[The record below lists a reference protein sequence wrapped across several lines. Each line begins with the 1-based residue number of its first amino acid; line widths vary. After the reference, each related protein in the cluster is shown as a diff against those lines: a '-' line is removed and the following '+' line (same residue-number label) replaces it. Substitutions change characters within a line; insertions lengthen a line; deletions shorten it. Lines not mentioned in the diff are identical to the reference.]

1 MSDLEKEVAI
11 KEIIKI
17 RLKFLKKYS
26 HRLKY
31 VMILYLVSMIVLT
44 CVKWIVI
51 VPYFNKL
58 FDLALMGDV
67 DQIQYELEHMP
78 ILMKYSAL
86 VISLGLI
93 LLTISLFFLLN
104 IIHNMSRIHYYMILD
119 SIRILLFFAII
130 ACGISTILWLSLSHA
145 FISEDI
151 EAVSRI
157 IASIYFSERMY
168 RLCFAMASILL
179 SLFFYKN
186 KTILRKIYNIRSI
199 YLILILISSILSI
212 IDIIFSLPL
221 IVYMGLKRKIIYLV
235 AYIDIYDK
243 MQE

>member
-1 MSDLEKEVAI
+1 VSDLGGKKNI
-11 KEIIKI
+11 NEIVKI

-31 VMILYLVSMIVLT
+31 VMVLYIISMIILT
-44 CVKWIVI
+44 CIKWIVI

-58 FDLALMGDV
+58 LNLALMGNV
-67 DQIQYELEHMP
+67 DQIRYELEHMSVF
-78 ILMKYSAL
+78 MKYSAL

>member
-31 VMILYLVSMIVLT
+31 VMILYLISMIVLT

-86 VISLGLI
+86 AISLGLI
-93 LLTISLFFLLN
+93 LLTISLFLLLN

-145 FISEDI
+145 FISKDI

-168 RLCFAMASILL
+168 RLCFAAASILT
-179 SLFFYKN
+179 SLFFFKN
-186 KTILRKIYNIRSI
+186 KKILGKLYNIRSI
-199 YLILILISSILSI
+199 HLLLILISSLLSI

-221 IVYMGLKRKIIYLV
+221 IVYMGLKRKVIYLV
-235 AYIDIYDK
+235 AYIDLYEK
-243 MQE
+243 LQE